1 MILTLLQR
9 VARLGR
15 KLWVRVV
22 AVSLLSVLA
31 AGSSWLI
38 GPMVPDTARSW
49 VSVETVNRLL
59 DIMANSML
67 AVTIFSLS
75 VSVAIHQS
83 VSSQWTPRA
92 HRLHLR
98 DTRAQTV
105 LATFVGSYIYAL
117 LSIILIDS
125 AGFDDRG
132 VVVLFGMTL
141 VVVLL
146 VVLTLL
152 GWILHLQG
160 LGSLNDTARRME
172 IAAAKAVARLLAE
185 PSLGAQPLGPQTP
198 IPEAA
203 HALRSEQSGHVQY
216 LYPDALQAAA
226 AKCDARLYLLVRV
239 GDFVHAGQTIARW
252 TCESE
257 DLTHALREGIE
268 IGQDRSPDQDPVF
281 AVGMLAEIAA
291 KALSPG
297 INDDGT
303 AVDVMGRLASVLW
316 APEGQTEAPRL
327 DRVWLPPTGAGEI
340 AEQAFEP
347 IARDAAGSVAV
358 MIPLLRHLAALAHHP
373 ISDIAAAAR
382 DIGRRAHDRA
392 EATIGFRGD
401 LEMLAAHTP
410 DVIGKSGA
418 D

>member
-1 MILTLLQR
+1 MILTFIQR
-9 VARLGR
+9 LARLGR

-22 AVSLLSVLA
+22 LVSLLSVLA
-31 AGSSWLI
+31 VGSSWLI
-38 GPMVPDTARSW
+38 GPMVPDSARSW
-49 VSVETVNRLL
+49 VRVETVNRLL

-172 IAAAKAVARLLAE
+172 NAAAKAVANVLAD
-185 PSLGAQPLGPQTP
+185 PSLGAQRLSPQTP
-198 IPEAA
+198 IPEGA
-203 HALRSEQSGHVQY
+203 HPLRSEQSGHVQY

-226 AKCDARLYLLVRV
+226 AKCDGQLYLLVRV

-252 TCESE
+252 TCDGE
-257 DLTHALREGIE
+257 DLTQTLREGIE

-303 AVDVMGRLASVLW
+303 AIDVMGRLASVLW
-316 APEGQTEAPRL
+316 APDAETRAPRL
-327 DRVWLPPTGAGEI
+327 DRVWVPPTGASEI
-340 AEQAFEP
+340 VEQAFEP
-347 IARDAAGSVAV
+347 IARYGAGSVAV
-358 MIPLLRHLAALAHHP
+358 MIPLLKHLEALSLHP
-373 ISDIAAAAR
+373 VPDIAAAAR
-382 DIGRRAHDRA
+382 DIGVRANERA
-392 EATIGFRGD
+392 EAEIGFRGD
-401 LEMLAAHTP
+401 LEMLVTHTP